1 MNYLEALQWRYSV
14 KKFSGEMIDSQAL
27 KNILEAA
34 RLSVSSLGL
43 QPYKLVVVENDAEKK
58 KLIPAFYNPSQ
69 ISTCSH
75 LIAIVVKTKIDAHYV
90 DAYFSHIAKE
100 RGIDAQEL
108 QAFRRSID
116 AFVTTY
122 NTESL
127 TNWAEKQ
134 AYIVLGSIIMAAAQ
148 EAVDTC
154 PMEGFRH
161 DVLAEMLDLDLTQ
174 EKIAVVVT
182 LGKRAEDDDFQNFK
196 KIRKPEDKFIKLI

>member
-14 KKFSGEMIDSQAL
+14 KKFSGEMVDTQAL

-34 RLSVSSLGL
+34 RLSVSSQGL
-43 QPYKLVVVENDAEKK
+43 QPYKLIVVENDTEKK
-58 KLIPAFYNPSQ
+58 KLIPAFYNSSQ

-75 LIAIVVKTKIDAHYV
+75 LIAIVAKTKIDAHYV
-90 DAYFSHIAKE
+90 DAYFSHIANE
-100 RGIDAQEL
+100 RGIAIEQL
-108 QAFRRSID
+108 QAFRKNID
-116 AFVTTY
+116 SFVMHHD
-122 NTESL
+122 TEKLS
-127 TNWAEKQ
+127 NWAEKQ
-134 AYIVLGSIIMAAAQ
+134 AYIVLGSIIIAAAQ

-161 DVLAEMLDLDLTQ
+161 DILAEMLDLDLAE

-196 KIRKPEDKFIKLI
+196 KIRKPEDKFIKFI

>member
-14 KKFSGEMIDSQAL
+14 KKFSGEMIDPQAL

-43 QPYKLVVVENDAEKK
+43 QPYKLVVVENDVEKK

-75 LIAIVVKTKIDAHYV
+75 LIAIIAKTKIDAHYV

-100 RGIDAQEL
+100 RGIDIEQL
-108 QAFRRSID
+108 QAFRKNID
-116 AFVTTY
+116 SFVQHHD
-122 NTESL
+122 TEKLS
-127 TNWAEKQ
+127 NWSEKQ

-154 PMEGFRH
+154 PMEGYRH
-161 DVLAEMLDLDLTQ
+161 DILAEMLDLDLGE